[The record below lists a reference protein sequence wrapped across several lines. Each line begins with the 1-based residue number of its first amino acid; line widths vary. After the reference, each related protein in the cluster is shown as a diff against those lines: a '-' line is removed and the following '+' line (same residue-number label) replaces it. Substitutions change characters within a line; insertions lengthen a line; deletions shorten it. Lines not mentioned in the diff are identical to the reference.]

1 MQPEEFKKAIKTLG
15 LIKRMTKEDVKQRY
29 KELSKE
35 FHPDKP
41 NGSEEK
47 FQEINEAY
55 QILMYYID
63 NFRFMLDDEEF
74 KVQYPHSGKSIKD
87 WLNGL

>member
-1 MQPEEFKKAIKTLG
+1 MQPDEFKQAIKTLG
-15 LIKRMTKEDVKQRY
+15 LIKRMSKEDIKKRY
-29 KELSKE
+29 KELSKQ
-35 FHPDKP
+35 FHPDTP

-63 NFRFMLDDEEF
+63 NYRFMLDDEEF
-74 KVQYPHSGKSIKD
+74 KVQYPYSGKSIKD